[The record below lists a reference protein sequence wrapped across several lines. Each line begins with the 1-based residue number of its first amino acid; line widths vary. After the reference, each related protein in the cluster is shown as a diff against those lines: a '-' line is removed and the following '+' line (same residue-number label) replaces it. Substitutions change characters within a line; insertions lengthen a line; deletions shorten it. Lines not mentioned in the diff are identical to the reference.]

1 MSHVEHCKKHGQH
14 HGEICGE
21 CFEDLKVENAK
32 LVEALAYIAY
42 TKADQC
48 EDIRFGLDN
57 GCLSDI
63 YKSAAQRVLEDG
75 V

>member
-1 MSHVEHCKKHGQH
+1 MSYVEQCKKHGQY

-21 CFEDLKVENAK
+21 CFEDLKMENAR
-32 LVEALAYIAY
+32 LVEVLEYIAY
-42 TKADQC
+42 TQAHQC

-63 YKSAAQRVLEDG
+63 YKSAAQRALEDN